1 MLTSRAE
8 RNKKKKKLDNSLQN
22 KIWVTLN
29 LSLITAIMFLV
40 TYFLAG
46 GEIFGKTR
54 ADFLNGTNSQ
64 NIEQTQSNVPT
75 SNSQNTSPSN
85 NELNSNNKT
94 NEVAVPEKEEK
105 KEDQLLFHF
114 AGDTMFSGRV
124 AEKLKIEGNDF
135 PFQHVISFFQNDDL
149 SVLNLES
156 PITTRGTN
164 AEDKQ
169 YVFESSPDITPYMAK
184 AGIDVVNLA
193 NNHILDKGKDGLL
206 DTFSHLDDNKISYIG
221 AGKNKKSAY
230 SPIYVERK
238 GVKIALLGFSR
249 VLPKMEWAAGKFT
262 PGVAEMYNP
271 KLALEAVEEARKE
284 ANLVIVVTHWG
295 RERVTKLQ
303 DHQKDLA
310 HALVDA
316 GADLVVGSHPHV
328 LQGIEQY
335 KGKWIAYSLGNFIFT
350 KSKTVETWE
359 TAMLQVKAN
368 KDGVLSAKL
377 IPYVTGIGQP
387 VPMEAEQAQKM
398 FKRVEGLSPGVTIN
412 SEGDVQ
418 STSGANN
425 QAVSNTNNNND
436 STSNSNNSNPNNPI
450 DNFDITPDDS
460 TDSD

>member
-1 MLTSRAE
+1 MQTSRAE
-8 RNKKKKKLDNSLQN
+8 RNKKKKKMDNSLQN

-54 ADFLNGTNSQ
+54 ADFINGTNSQ
-64 NIEQTQSNVPT
+64 NIEQPQANVP
-75 SNSQNTSPSN
+75 SNTSQNTSPSN
-85 NELNSNNKT
+85 SDLNSNNKT
-94 NEVAVPEKEEK
+94 EETAVPKQEEK

-135 PFQHVISFFQNDDL
+135 PFQHVSSIFQNDDL

-230 SPIYVERK
+230 TPIYVERK

-249 VLPKMEWAAGKFT
+249 VLPKMEWAAGKFS

-284 ANLVIVVTHWG
+284 AKLVIVVTHWG

-359 TAMLQVKAN
+359 TAVLQVKAN
-368 KDGVLSAKL
+368 KDGILSAKL

-387 VPMEAEQAQKM
+387 IPMEAEQAQKM
-398 FKRVEGLSPGVTIN
+398 FKRVEGLSPGVTIT
-412 SEGDVQ
+412 SEGEVQ
-418 STSGANN
+418 STSGTNN
-425 QAVSNTNNNND
+425 QADSNTNNDN
-436 STSNSNNSNPNNPI
+436 STNSSNNSNPDNSI
-450 DNFDITPDDS
+450 DNFDLTPDDS